1 MIIAGN
7 LEFSVERLLSR
18 APPYVTDKLHFV
30 FFDFVPQGL
39 PIYPEQ

>member
-18 APPYVTDKLHFV
+18 VLSYDTDKLHLV
-30 FFDFVPQGL
+30 FLDFVPKRL
-39 PIYPEQ
+39 SIYAQ